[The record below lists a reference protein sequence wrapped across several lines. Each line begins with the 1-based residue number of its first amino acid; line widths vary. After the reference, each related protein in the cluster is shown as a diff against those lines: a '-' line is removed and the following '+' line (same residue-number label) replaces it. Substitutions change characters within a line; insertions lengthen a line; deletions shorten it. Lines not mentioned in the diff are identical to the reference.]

1 MKSRVETGDGTPEL
15 SIVIPCYNEEDC
27 LSHMLAALVP
37 ALERGTGG
45 SWEILLVDDGSTDRT
60 FELSQQAHA
69 LEPRIKVICLSR
81 NFGHQAAVTAGLA
94 FVSGAHV
101 GVMDADLQD
110 PIEVLMELYH
120 RVRDEDL
127 DVCVGVRRSRDAPLW
142 LQLAYRFFY
151 YTIGRFSKPPWPRD
165 AGDFCV
171 FNQRIHGVLL
181 ALPERARTLRG
192 LRAWVGFRHGRVE
205 FDRPARAHGH
215 SKYNLLKLVG
225 LAVGSFVAFSSL
237 PLRLASLAGIVM
249 SLATLMIGLVF
260 LLNRVFP
267 EVTVLGYWV
276 GANPGVTTIV
286 LYLSLIA
293 SMLFFCL
300 GIIGEYVLLLLRESQ
315 GRPTAVV
322 SVALGIPD
330 ELADGVSCIGTT
342 LLAPPGRAD

>member
-1 MKSRVETGDGTPEL
+1 MATGDGTPEL
-15 SIVIPCYNEEDC
+15 SVVIPCYNEQDC
-27 LSHMLAALVP
+27 LSHILEALVP
-37 ALERGTGG
+37 AVERGTGG
-45 SWEILLVDDGSTDRT
+45 SWEIVLVDDGSTDRT

-69 LEPRIKVICLSR
+69 REARIKVIRLSR

-110 PIEVLMELYH
+110 PIEVLMELFH
-120 RVRDEDL
+120 KVRDEDL
-127 DVCVGVRRSRDAPLW
+127 DVCVGVRRSREGPLW
-142 LQLAYRFFY
+142 LRLAYRFFY
-151 YTIGRFSKPPWPRD
+151 YTIGRFSKPSWPRD
-165 AGDFCV
+165 AGDFSV
-171 FNQRIHGVLL
+171 FNHRVHSVLL

-215 SKYNLLKLVG
+215 SKYNLIRLVG
-225 LAVGSFVAFSSL
+225 LALGSFVAFSSL
-237 PLRLASLAGIVM
+237 PLRLASVAGIVM
-249 SLATLMIGLVF
+249 SFATLMIGLVF

-300 GIIGEYVLLLLRESQ
+300 GIIGEYVLVVLRESQ

-322 SVALGIPD
+322 TVALGIPD
-330 ELADGVSCIGTT
+330 ELANEVGSVGTI
-342 LLAPPGRAD
+342 LLAPPKRAD